1 MQVNNAS
8 LDLIRR
14 FEGWRSKAYKC
25 SAGVLT
31 IGYGHTSSAGAP
43 RVKPGMTI
51 SKADGE
57 EILRRDV
64 ENFAKGVRRL
74 LKVDLNPNQFGA
86 LVSFAYNVGLGNFKK
101 SSVLR
106 VANARQFDR
115 VPRRLAL
122 WNKAKGKVLKG
133 LVRRRG
139 DEGALF
145 MTPVSAAVSDA
156 EEPINDKSHI
166 DEPVGKPMTQ
176 STTNIAAIITALAGV
191 TGTLSGSMKELG
203 SAIGGQYG
211 SVAAIAIMAAGAFW
225 IIRERRKKSLDEG
238 V

>member
-1 MQVNNAS
+1 MHINKAC
-8 LDLIRR
+8 LDLIKR

-25 SAGVLT
+25 SAGVWT

-43 RVKPGMTI
+43 RVRAGSTI
-51 SKADGE
+51 TKAEGE
-57 EILRRDV
+57 KILHRDV
-64 ENFAKGVRRL
+64 ENFANGVRKYIR
-74 LKVDLNPNQFGA
+74 VDLNANQFGA

-106 VANARQFDR
+106 VVNARQFDR

-139 DEGALF
+139 DEGSLF
-145 MTPVSAAVSDA
+145 MTPVSTVAGEP
-156 EEPINDKSHI
+156 EEPINDKSVI
-166 DEPVGKPMTQ
+166 DAPVGKPMTQ
-176 STTNIAAIITALAGV
+176 STTNMAAIITALAGIM
-191 TGTLSGSMKELG
+191 GTLSGTVKELG
-203 SAIGGQYG
+203 SAIGGSYG
-211 SVAAIAIMAAGAFW
+211 SAVAITIIAGGALW
-225 IIRERRKKSLDEG
+225 IIRERRKKAMDDD